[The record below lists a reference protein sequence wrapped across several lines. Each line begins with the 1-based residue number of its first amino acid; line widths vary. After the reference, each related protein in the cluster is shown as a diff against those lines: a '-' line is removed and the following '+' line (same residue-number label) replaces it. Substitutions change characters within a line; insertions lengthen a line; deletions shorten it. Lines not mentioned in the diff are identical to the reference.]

1 VATES
6 NLHQPSSGA
15 RTYRGRTL
23 EEILP
28 QIRSE
33 LGADAVILRER
44 EGLVGGVGGFFA
56 QRFIEVEARRGDG
69 QSIDIYDDEPGDDLR
84 LRPRLFEPEPVG
96 AEPKAL
102 LPPEPTEIGASRM
115 ALPPAPVSPDP
126 QPFVPPPVERDP
138 PAPPARRFETAVFM
152 DRLREA
158 SAVLPD
164 DDAFDMP
171 ATGTPAAEPE
181 PEPAKPAAKPRAAA
195 RRKSAAKPNAKT
207 QAKAEPVPQASAGW
221 AAEIE
226 APPQVESDT
235 ANQRQLEPETPPEP
249 TPLRAPS
256 PKLPV
261 SRRRPPAPVS
271 EPEPPTPE
279 SPYEFVRRRPT
290 IVPEPPLTP
299 APSPGPL
306 PAPSKVSNGNA
317 NGHELATVPAPA
329 PRDDERRESGPR
341 TAFGRFIE
349 GLRSTGPTR
358 PAPAQPL
365 DLVAA
370 TGVAKELS
378 TRGASQ
384 AWTSQ
389 LISVAGAHGRPLA
402 GDLRAAAEAEVARRI
417 LPAPPLPAGGAA
429 IAFVGAGGSGKTR
442 CTAALASAYR
452 RASTLTVTVLALDN
466 PDGARELR
474 KLLRDDAVPVLSL
487 SGGKA
492 RRAVQGAREGGLVI
506 VDTGAATPT
515 DPDAVQ
521 ALRAQL
527 EPLNL
532 DAVYVTLPAT
542 LGSEAARRALASFGA
557 LQPSAVAIT
566 HADETDQL
574 AVAVEIAVANHIP
587 LAYFHS
593 GTDHR
598 NALSVVDPPAVAQQ
612 LLA

>member
-6 NLHQPSSGA
+6 NLHQPSSGV

-33 LGADAVILRER
+33 LGAEAVILRER

-84 LRPRLFEPEPVG
+84 RRPAAHDAERIGTEPM
-96 AEPKAL
+96 AL
-102 LPPEPTEIGASRM
+102 LPPEPTDIRARQLS
-115 ALPPAPVSPDP
+115 LPVPPADP
-126 QPFVPPPVERDP
+126 QPFIPPAVNREP

-158 SAVLPD
+158 SAILPD
-164 DDAFDMP
+164 DDILDLADARGP
-171 ATGTPAAEPE
+171 DAES
-181 PEPAKPAAKPRAAA
+181 EPAKPTAKPRAGT
-195 RRKSAAKPNAKT
+195 RRKSTAKPKVTPEAPAKR
-207 QAKAEPVPQASAGW
+207 KPQPSTGW

-226 APPQVESDT
+226 AMPESAREITDERQPEPQEF
-235 ANQRQLEPETPPEP
+235 PEP
-249 TPLRAPS
+249 TPLRPPAS
-256 PKLPV
+256 KLPV
-261 SRRRPPAPVS
+261 SRKRPPAPA
-271 EPEPPTPE
+271 PEPAAAQ
-279 SPYEFVRRRPT
+279 SPYEFVRQRPK
-290 IVPEPPLTP
+290 IVPDTPPARLQ
-299 APSPGPL
+299 L
-306 PAPSKVSNGNA
+306 PAPAVAKGNGVA
-317 NGHELATVPAPA
+317 NTEGKDDKPTAPA
-329 PRDDERRESGPR
+329 NAQDRQESGR
-341 TAFGRFIE
+341 RGAFGRFFE
-349 GLRSTGPTR
+349 GLRSTGPTK

-365 DLVAA
+365 DLEAA

-378 TRGASQ
+378 KSGASQ

-389 LISVAGAHGRPLA
+389 LISVAGAHGRPLRT
-402 GDLRAAAEAEVARRI
+402 DLRAAAEAEVARRI
-417 LPAPPLPAGGAA
+417 LPAPALPAAGAA

-452 RASTLTVTVLALDN
+452 RASTLTVTVIALDN

-474 KLLRDDAVPVLSL
+474 KLLRDDSVPVLSL
-487 SGGKA
+487 SSEKA
-492 RRAVQGAREGGLVI
+492 QRAIEDARHGGLVI

-515 DPDAVQ
+515 DPQ
-521 ALRAQL
+521 AISSLGAKL
-527 EPLNL
+527 EPLAL

-542 LGSEAARRALASFGA
+542 LGPQAALRALASFGT

-574 AVAVEIAVANHIP
+574 AVAVEIAVAHHIP

-598 NALSVVDPPAVAQQ
+598 NALTVVDPPAVAQR

>member
-6 NLHQPSSGA
+6 NLHQPSSGV

-33 LGADAVILRER
+33 LGAEAVILRER

-84 LRPRLFEPEPVG
+84 RRPPSRDSERIG
-96 AEPKAL
+96 AEPMAL
-102 LPPEPTEIGASRM
+102 LPPEPTDIRARQLS
-115 ALPPAPVSPDP
+115 LPVPAADP
-126 QPFVPPPVERDP
+126 QPFTPPAVNREP

-158 SAVLPD
+158 SAILPD
-164 DDAFDMP
+164 DDILDLTASR
-171 ATGTPAAEPE
+171 GPE
-181 PEPAKPAAKPRAAA
+181 AQPEPAKPAAKPRAA
-195 RRKSAAKPNAKT
+195 RRKSAAKSKVTPEAPAKR
-207 QAKAEPVPQASAGW
+207 KPQPSTGW
-221 AAEIE
+221 AAEID
-226 APPQVESDT
+226 AMPESAREIT
-235 ANQRQLEPETPPEP
+235 HEQEQHELPEP
-249 TPLRAPS
+249 TPLRPPA

-261 SRRRPPAPVS
+261 SRKRPPAPA
-271 EPEPPTPE
+271 PEPPAAQ

-290 IVPEPPLTP
+290 IVADAPPAQLQ
-299 APSPGPL
+299 L
-306 PAPSKVSNGNA
+306 PAPAAAQGNGDGN
-317 NGHELATVPAPA
+317 TQR
-329 PRDDERRESGPR
+329 RDDKPTIPARDQDRQDAGRRG
-341 TAFGRFIE
+341 AFGRFFE
-349 GLRSTGPTR
+349 GLRSTGPTK

-365 DLVAA
+365 DLEAA

-378 TRGASQ
+378 KSGASQ

-389 LISVAGAHGRPLA
+389 LISVAGAHGRPLRT
-402 GDLRAAAEAEVARRI
+402 DLRAAAEAEVARRI
-417 LPAPPLPAGGAA
+417 LPAPALPAAGAA

-452 RASTLTVTVLALDN
+452 RASTLTVTVIALDN

-474 KLLRDDAVPVLSL
+474 KLLRDDSVPVLSL
-487 SGGKA
+487 NGEKA
-492 RRAVQGAREGGLVI
+492 LRAIEDARNGGLVI

-515 DPDAVQ
+515 DPQ
-521 ALRAQL
+521 AINSLQAKL
-527 EPLNL
+527 EPLAL

-542 LGSEAARRALASFGA
+542 LGQQAALRALASFGT

-574 AVAVEIAVANHIP
+574 AVAVEIAVAHHIP

-598 NALSVVDPPAVAQQ
+598 NALTVVDPPAVAQR

>member
-1 VATES
+1 MATES
-6 NLHQPSSGA
+6 NLHQPSSGV

-33 LGADAVILRER
+33 LGAEAVILRER

-69 QSIDIYDDEPGDDLR
+69 QSIDIYDDEPGADLR
-84 LRPRLFEPEPVG
+84 RRPASRDAERIG
-96 AEPKAL
+96 AEPVAL
-102 LPPEPTEIGASRM
+102 LPPEPTDIRARQLS
-115 ALPPAPVSPDP
+115 LPVPPADP
-126 QPFVPPPVERDP
+126 QPFTP
-138 PAPPARRFETAVFM
+138 PAVNREPTAAPARRFETAVFM

-158 SAVLPD
+158 SAILPD
-164 DDAFDMP
+164 DDLLDLTASRGP
-171 ATGTPAAEPE
+171 EAE
-181 PEPAKPAAKPRAAA
+181 PEPAKAAAKPRAGT
-195 RRKSAAKPNAKT
+195 RRKSTAKSKVTPEIPAKRKPRPST
-207 QAKAEPVPQASAGW
+207 GW
-221 AAEIE
+221 AEEIE
-226 APPQVESDT
+226 AMPESSRELRSER
-235 ANQRQLEPETPPEP
+235 AQEPEQQQIPEP
-249 TPLRAPS
+249 TPLRPPA

-261 SRRRPPAPVS
+261 SRKRPPAPA
-271 EPEPPTPE
+271 PEPPAAQ
-279 SPYEFVRRRPT
+279 SPYEFVRRRPQ
-290 IVPEPPLTP
+290 IVPDSPPAQLQ
-299 APSPGPL
+299 L
-306 PAPSKVSNGNA
+306 PAPAAAQGNGVA
-317 NGHELATVPAPA
+317 NIV
-329 PRDDERRESGPR
+329 RREDKRTIPASDHDRQDSGR
-341 TAFGRFIE
+341 RGAFGRFLE
-349 GLRSTGPTR
+349 GLRSTGPTK

-365 DLVAA
+365 DLEAA

-378 TRGASQ
+378 KSGASQ

-389 LISVAGAHGRPLA
+389 LISVAGAHGRPLRT
-402 GDLRAAAEAEVARRI
+402 DLRAAAEAEVARRI
-417 LPAPPLPAGGAA
+417 LPAPALPAAGAA

-452 RASTLTVTVLALDN
+452 RASTLTVTVIALDN

-474 KLLRDDAVPVLSL
+474 KLLRDDSVPVLSL
-487 SGGKA
+487 NSEKA
-492 RRAVQGAREGGLVI
+492 QRAIDEARNGGLVI

-515 DPDAVQ
+515 DPQ
-521 ALRAQL
+521 AINSLQTKL
-527 EPLNL
+527 EPLAL

-542 LGSEAARRALASFGA
+542 LGPQAALRALASFGT

-574 AVAVEIAVANHIP
+574 AVAVEIAVAHHIP

-598 NALSVVDPPAVAQQ
+598 NALTVVDPPAVAQR